1 MNQHLLYSLAVAVV
15 LGLVGYAGGPVFPFL
30 FGVILPYTA
39 LVLFLAGFV
48 VRMMKWMKP
57 PVPFSIPTTCGQQ
70 KSLPWIQQAKYDNP
84 SDTKGVIVRM
94 LLEIFLFRS
103 LFRNTKS
110 EIREGKIVYDLEIWL
125 WLIGLTFH
133 YCFLVVLIRHL
144 RFFLEPLP
152 AVLVLVEKLDG
163 ILQIGLPGV
172 MLTGFLLLFAVLFLL
187 GRRIVIP
194 QVRYISLMADYFPL
208 LVILGIVGTGIL
220 MRYFT
225 KVEVFAVKQL
235 TMGLATF
242 QPVIPTDPIGGLFY
256 AHLFL
261 VCVLFIYF
269 PFSKLMHAG
278 GIFLSPTRNLP
289 NNSRMVRHINPWNPK
304 LKFVTYAEYEDEF
317 REKMIEAGLPVEK
330 E

>member
-1 MNQHLLYSLAVAVV
+1 MNLHLLYSLAVVVV
-15 LGLVGYAGGPVFPFL
+15 LGLVGYFAGPQYSYI
-30 FGVILPYTA
+30 FGVILPYAA
-39 LVLFLAGFV
+39 LVLFLAGIV
-48 VRMMKWMKP
+48 VRIMKWMKS
-57 PVPFSIPTTCGQQ
+57 PVPFAIPTTCGQQ
-70 KSLPWIQQAKYDNP
+70 KSLPWIRQAKYDNP
-84 SDTKGVIVRM
+84 SSAGGVFVRM

-103 LFRNTKS
+103 LFRNTKN
-110 EIREGKIVYDLEIWL
+110 EIREGKIVYDLELWL
-125 WLIGLTFH
+125 WLIGLAFH

-144 RFFLEPLP
+144 RFFFEPLP
-152 AVLVLVEKLDG
+152 AALVFVEKLDG

-172 MLTGFLLLFAVLFLL
+172 MLTGFILLFAVLFLL
-187 GRRIVIP
+187 ARRIVIP

-208 LVILGIVGTGIL
+208 LMILGIVGTGIC

-235 TMGLATF
+235 TMGLVTF
-242 QPVIPTDPIGGLFY
+242 APVIPADPIGGLFY

-261 VCVLFIYF
+261 VCLLFAYF

-289 NNSRMVRHINPWNPK
+289 NNSRAVRHINPWNPK
-304 LKFVTYAEYEDEF
+304 LKFVTYADYEDEF
-317 REKMIEAGLPVEK
+317 RDKMIEAGLPVEK

>member
-1 MNQHLLYSLAVAVV
+1 MNQHLLYSLAVALV
-15 LGLVGYAGGPVFPFL
+15 LGLVGYFAGPLFPCV
-30 FGVILPYTA
+30 FGVILPYAA
-39 LVLFLAGFV
+39 LVLFLAGIA
-48 VRMMKWMKP
+48 VRLAKWMKS
-57 PVPFSIPTTCGQQ
+57 PVPFAIPTTCGQQ
-70 KSLPWIQQAKYDNP
+70 KSLPWIRQSKIDNP
-84 SDTKGVIVRM
+84 SDAKGVVVRM
-94 LLEIFLFRS
+94 LLEVLLFRS
-103 LFRNTKS
+103 LFRNTKN

-125 WLIGLTFH
+125 WLFGLIFH

-144 RFFLEPLP
+144 RFFFEPLP
-152 AVLVLVEKLDG
+152 ACLVFLEKIDG

-172 MLTGFLLLFAVLFLL
+172 MLSGFLLLLAVFFLL
-187 GRRIVIP
+187 CRRIVIP

-208 LVILGIVGTGIL
+208 LVILGIAGTGIF

-225 KVEVFAVKQL
+225 KVEIFAVKQL
-235 TMGLATF
+235 TMGLVTF
-242 QPVIPTDPIGGLFY
+242 SPMLPADPIGGLFY

-261 VCVLFIYF
+261 VCVLFMYF

-304 LKFVTYAEYEDEF
+304 LKFVTYADYEDEF